1 MNQNIES
8 RIQDDHVCM
17 LYQEEQFIPY
27 KQWKPVFDPSEHMH
41 IMVTQWQSSYDLVEI
56 MDASA

>member
-1 MNQNIES
+1 
-8 RIQDDHVCM
+8 M

-41 IMVTQWQSSYDLVEI
+41 VMETQWQSSYDLVEI